1 MEKKP
6 SMKYIKN
13 GEDDKEELLKK
24 LNELEI
30 DNHYWQAR
38 PCPTCQGIT
47 NLIGKP
53 FECVKLMRIKYT
65 EKDKER

>member
-1 MEKKP
+1 
-6 SMKYIKN
+6 MKHIKN

-24 LNELEI
+24 LDELEI
-30 DNHYWQAR
+30 DNHYWQACPC
-38 PCPTCQGIT
+38 PCPTCQRIT

-53 FECVKLMRIKYT
+53 FGCVKLMRIEYT